1 MKRLH
6 AATMAVLIAA
16 PLSLTTGGAG
26 ASPPGSA
33 WHSAVSFTNVVASS
47 PTTGGGYPVPLGA
60 RVPVAGTCGA
70 GPFNA
75 NHSESWGAGKAGGG
89 NHVGPEDVLLDK
101 E

>member
-6 AATMAVLIAA
+6 AATMAVLTTAS
-16 PLSLTTGGAG
+16 LSLTTGGAG
-26 ASPPGSA
+26 ASPPGPA
-33 WHSAVSFTNVVASS
+33 WHSTVSFTNVVASS

-75 NHSESWGAGKAGGG
+75 NHSESWVAVKPGTE
-89 NHVGPEDVLLDK
+89 NIVGTSKLLLEK
-101 E
+101 Y